1 MKYILFLGGNGFL
14 GKNVLDH
21 YYEGHGLAEDIH
33 FVVVG
38 ATKPIAPDNIP
49 SDRLSY
55 HTLDFSDKAALELL
69 FKIYTFSEVFHFV
82 SATVPAN
89 SNQEMSKDIGTNLL
103 GTIGLLEL
111 MVQYGATKI
120 MYMSSG
126 GAIYGDSM
134 EGGSEETD
142 FNNPNNSYGIVKL
155 TIEKYILLFSK
166 LHGLDYLIFRLSNP
180 FGPHHTS
187 SRNGIVNIA
196 IRKAIRKEPVVI
208 WGDGLNTKDYIYA
221 KDFAGI
227 FWMLYEKD
235 IKNQI
240 LNVGSG
246 KVYSIID
253 ILENIKKI
261 IPDLHWTFEAPKS
274 FDTKKVAFKLDAL
287 KSILDI
293 QNTEFLTALKETYD
307 WELSNTAEPINQ
319 LTN

>member
-1 MKYILFLGGNGFL
+1 MKYMLFLGGNGFL

-21 YYEGHGLAEDIH
+21 YRRFYALAEDLH

-38 ATKPIAPDNIP
+38 NAMPADKNKIP
-49 SDRLSY
+49 SDRMTY
-55 HTLDFSDKAALELL
+55 HALDFSDKAALENL
-69 FKIYTFSEVFHFV
+69 FSAYAFSEVFHFV
-82 SATVPAN
+82 SATIPAN
-89 SNQEMSKDIGTNLL
+89 SNQEISKDIRINLL
-103 GTIGLLEL
+103 GTIALLEL
-111 MVQYGATKI
+111 MVQYKVKKI
-120 MYMSSG
+120 IYLSSG

-166 LHGLDYLIFRLSNP
+166 LYGVEYLIFRLSNP
-180 FGPHHTS
+180 FGPYHTS
-187 SRNGIVNIA
+187 VKNGIVNIA

-227 FWMLYEKD
+227 FWALYEKD

-246 KVYSIID
+246 QLYSIID

-261 IPDLHWTFEAPKS
+261 IPDLSWTFEAPKS

-287 KSILDI
+287 KSIADVP
-293 QNTEFLTALKETYD
+293 NTGFLTALKETYD
-307 WELSNTAEPINQ
+307 WELSNMADPNKQIS
-319 LTN
+319 

>member
-1 MKYILFLGGNGFL
+1 M
-14 GKNVLDH
+14 GKNVLD
-21 YYEGHGLAEDIH
+21 YYHRFYAPTEAIH

-38 ATKPIAPDNIP
+38 NAPPVAKNKIA
-49 SDRLSY
+49 SDRMSY
-55 HTLDFSDKAALELL
+55 HTLDFSDTAALEAI
-69 FKIYTFSEVFHFV
+69 FGQYEFSEVFHFV
-82 SATVPAN
+82 SATIPAN
-89 SNQEMSKDIGTNLL
+89 SNQEISKDITVNLL
-103 GTIGLLEL
+103 GTIALLEL
-111 MVQYGATKI
+111 MVQYKVNKI
-120 MYMSSG
+120 MYLSSG

-155 TIEKYILLFSK
+155 TIEKYILLFAK
-166 LHGLDYLIFRLSNP
+166 LYGLEYLIFRLSNP

-187 SRNGIVNIA
+187 AKNGIVNIA
-196 IRKAIRKEPVVI
+196 IRKAIHKEPVVI

-221 KDFAGI
+221 PDFAGI
-227 FWMLYEKD
+227 FWTLYEKG

-246 KVYSIID
+246 QLYSIID

-261 IPDLHWTFEAPKS
+261 IPGLSWTFEPPKS

-287 KSILDI
+287 KSIADI
-293 QNTEFLTALKETYD
+293 PNTGFLTALKETYD
-307 WELSNTAEPINQ
+307 WELSNTPEPINQ